1 MICVYDIGNTAYDRN
16 GDVVLLPTSC
26 SIRMV
31 AGGNYDLTLEHPM
44 DPDGKWMHLKE
55 EAVIRAP
62 VPEETITNAFTGLEA
77 DVYVTTEDAALRSG
91 PREPTT
97 ITYPQWVSGQTYSV
111 GAKVSY
117 NGRNYQCNQFDQE
130 SGYIMVPPSN
140 SPWWS
145 EIARISPGDPAL
157 VNLKTGAELY
167 YVSGPV
173 DGWYTMSTTYG
184 LEGYIKSGQVEYSRH
199 ASASETGPRVITTQL
214 FRIRSVTVNTEQKN
228 VSVTARHVS
237 YDLNGVMIDS
247 VSIVRKAPAETL
259 AYIQQ
264 QFMINYVGIIATD
277 MATSSDA
284 AYTGEIS
291 GKNGMY
297 ALLDPDKG
305 VVPCFGAKF
314 TRDNWDLFVMAKE
327 ETDRGFRIRY
337 ANNMK
342 GVTWKKSTDN
352 LITRIVPV
360 AKAADGS
367 DLYLDPVKWVD
378 SSSISSWP
386 VIYMERL
393 KVNGQ
398 VGKDDGSETDT
409 TWTIQTLREEMARQA
424 QSRFDVDQ
432 CDQAVNEITVDFEML
447 GDTEEFAWMNGLQ
460 SVLLYDTV
468 LAIDEQTGLS
478 VSVEVSELEFDAVN
492 EKITGLKLINVKHYN
507 VRNVSGFNVVDNSI
521 TGDKLTDE
529 AGDAI
534 MEDAI
539 DEAGKYTDEKASQTL
554 SSAKNYTDDYVGSK
568 GGYGTYD
575 AYIKAYCDQHY
586 APR

>member
-16 GDVVLLPTSC
+16 GDVVLLPTAC

-44 DPDGKWMHLKE
+44 DPDDKWMHLKE

-77 DVYVTTEDAALRSG
+77 DVYVTTGTAALRSG
-91 PREPTT
+91 PSEPTI
-97 ITYPQWVSGQTYSV
+97 ITYQSWVSGTSYAV
-111 GAKVSY
+111 GTKVTSASQ
-117 NGRNYQCNQFDQE
+117 NYQLNQE
-130 SGYIMVPPSN
+130 LTGNEIYTPPGASGK
-140 SPWWS
+140 WTK
-145 EIARISPGDPAL
+145 IARMTTGSPLL
-157 VNLKTGAELY
+157 VNLKSGTELY
-167 YVSGPV
+167 YVSGPD
-173 DGWYTMSTTYG
+173 DGWYKMSTLYG

-264 QFMINYVGIIATD
+264 QFMINYAGIIATD

-529 AGDAI
+529 AGDAL
-534 MEDAI
+534 MEGAVDLAA
-539 DEAGKYTDEKASQTL
+539 EYTDQKASETL
-554 SSAKNYTDDYVGSK
+554 TASKNYVGDK
-568 GGYGTYD
+568 GNYSTYD
-575 AYIKAYCDQHY
+575 AYIKAYCDNRY
-586 APR
+586 ARNQ